1 MSDQYKTT
9 EDNWKSYIQGQASAK
24 EEDRLESMLL
34 DREESLAAFLRQL
47 EQEEAILPQLD
58 DVTAFTDRIMASLPD
73 SMEML
78 GTEDARKLSE
88 TPHHAEQAS
97 TAIGLLRAVALDE
110 TAGMADKHELTK
122 MHKKETTETTK
133 ITEAIPSHERVIRWY
148 HRKWAHYAIAASI
161 TLICSYTGAFD
172 QLSPAEPLH
181 SQPDFHAGES
191 VSEEV
196 MKAATGW
203 LDRVQGR

>member
-1 MSDQYKTT
+1 MSDQHKTS

-34 DREESLAAFLRQL
+34 DHEEAVAVFLGQL
-47 EQEEAILPQLD
+47 EQEEVTLPQLD
-58 DVTAFTDRIMASLPD
+58 DVIAFTDRIMASLPD

-78 GTEDARKLSE
+78 GTEDAGQLPE
-88 TPHHAEQAS
+88 TPHYAEKAS
-97 TAIGLLRAVALDE
+97 TAIGLVQAVALDE
-110 TAGMADKHELTK
+110 TAGMADKHELAK
-122 MHKKETTETTK
+122 MRKKVETTK
-133 ITEAIPSHERVIRWY
+133 ITEAIPSHERMKRWY

-181 SQPDFHAGES
+181 SQPGFHAGES